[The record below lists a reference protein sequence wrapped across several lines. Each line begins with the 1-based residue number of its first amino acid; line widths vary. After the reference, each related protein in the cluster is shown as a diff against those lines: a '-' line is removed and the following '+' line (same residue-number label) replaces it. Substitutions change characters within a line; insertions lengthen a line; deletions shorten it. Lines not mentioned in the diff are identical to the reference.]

1 MEQCFLCRRWMTPQ
15 EVRRRVLPV
24 SQSQGD
30 TLSAVP
36 GVSFFVHTAPVSVC
50 PACDDALA
58 TRRPGISGWVVTIG
72 AGLVIVA
79 TLLWLTAAI
88 IDGIGLAWHA
98 GHRKVTFFLSGLIL
112 WRGARLVR
120 RIRPPADAEQLS
132 YRSEESTIPTE
143 AVTHDGQG
151 QERRTKWQ
159 QKNR

>member
-1 MEQCFLCRRWMTPQ
+1 MEQCFLCRRWMTLQ

-24 SQSQGD
+24 SQSQGV

-36 GVSFFVHTAPVSVC
+36 GVCFFVHTAPVSVC

-58 TRRPGISGWVVTIG
+58 TRRPGIGGWIVTIG

-79 TLLWLTAAI
+79 TLLWLAAAI

-98 GHRKVTFFLSGLIL
+98 GHWKVAIFLSGLIL

-120 RIRPPADAEQLS
+120 RIGSHRMQGNSLIEVGNPPSL
-132 YRSEESTIPTE
+132 
-143 AVTHDGQG
+143 
-151 QERRTKWQ
+151 ER
-159 QKNR
+159 